1 MDGEGEPGV
10 ANPVEAAYWLQIYT
24 EILEMEEGV
33 LRRIKELM
41 ATQSAQARREVEL
54 TNVPV
59 IESQVERFRQ
69 RLGYWKARSL
79 ELHDRHSPDGAV
91 SEPVK
96 P

>member
-1 MDGEGEPGV
+1 M
-10 ANPVEAAYWLQIYT
+10 ANPVEAAYWLQVYT

-33 LRRIKELM
+33 LRRINDLM

-69 RLGYWKARSL
+69 RLGYWKARSV
-79 ELHDRHSPDGAV
+79 ELHDGHSPNGA
-91 SEPVK
+91 SPEPVQ

>member
-33 LRRIKELM
+33 LRRIKDLM

-69 RLGYWKARSL
+69 RLGYWKARSV
-79 ELHDRHSPDGAV
+79 ELHEAGQPGTPAP
-91 SEPVK
+91 EPVK